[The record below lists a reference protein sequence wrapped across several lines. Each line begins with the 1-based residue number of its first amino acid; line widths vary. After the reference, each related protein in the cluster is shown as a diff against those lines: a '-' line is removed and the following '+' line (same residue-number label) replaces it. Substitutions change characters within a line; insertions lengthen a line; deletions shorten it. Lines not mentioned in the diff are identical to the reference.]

1 MALGVTCIFNSS
13 SKPLTIHEARLF
25 YPCDHSSTFAFS
37 FPPFLQNLSIFSGE
51 LTFCLYIWLQ
61 TDSHFRTQFRS
72 RVEYWFC
79 VKYCF
84 AAFRVRVTTLQTVSC
99 RCFQFYKRHFMFR
112 TYLLIGIYSC
122 FRYSHIS
129 PLPVSLYLQDHIYP
143 VYSKPYRFRMYNI
156 RQICINV
163 IKLAPRDHEAL
174 YPTRNDV
181 TTWEE
186 KV

>member
-1 MALGVTCIFNSS
+1 MLCIFNSS
-13 SKPLTIHEARLF
+13 SKLLTIHEARLF

-51 LTFCLYIWLQ
+51 LTFCLYEWLQ
-61 TDSHFRTQFRS
+61 TDSHFRTQS
-72 RVEYWFC
+72 RARVKYWSC

-99 RCFQFYKRHFMFR
+99 RVFNFTNGISCLEP
-112 TYLLIGIYSC
+112 TYQLVFPIYSC
-122 FRYSHIS
+122 FRYSYIS

-143 VYSKPYRFRMYNI
+143 VYSKPYRLRMYNI

-174 YPTRNDV
+174 CPTHNAV